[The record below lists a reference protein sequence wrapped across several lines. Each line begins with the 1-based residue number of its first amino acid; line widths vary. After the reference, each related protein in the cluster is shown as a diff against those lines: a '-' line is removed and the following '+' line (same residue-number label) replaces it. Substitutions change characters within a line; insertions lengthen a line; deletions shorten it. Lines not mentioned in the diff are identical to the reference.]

1 MTPLN
6 PKTREVKMR
15 PEIEQKLIEQVLKTV
30 KRKIEYRLT
39 QKGRGIFISSHE
51 TLGIL
56 SEEFNEFGAAVQ
68 SNDPVYQT
76 NELLDVAVAAVLG
89 LTSIESGE
97 MDW

>member
-1 MTPLN
+1 MG
-6 PKTREVKMR
+6 KKKGIEMR
-15 PEIEQKLIEQVLKTV
+15 PEFQDKLIEKVLGV
-30 KRKIEYRLT
+30 IKRKTEHRLK

-68 SNDPVYQT
+68 SNDPIYQA

-89 LTSIESGE
+89 LASIESGE
-97 MDW
+97 MDY